1 MPPGH
6 SSFSESQNLDAFM
19 NMSVFLH
26 ARTCMLYEVCQFL
39 QMHQLVCIFVMSFKK
54 LQHNFTF
61 KKNQRMGKKQ
71 QWGKSARNAAQ
82 GEQGTT
88 GQQKSLLSSASY
100 ACWKE

>member
-1 MPPGH
+1 
-6 SSFSESQNLDAFM
+6 M
-19 NMSVFLH
+19 NMSVFEN

-71 QWGKSARNAAQ
+71 QWQESARNAAR
-82 GEQGTT
+82 GVPVST
-88 GQQKSLLSSASY
+88 GPRKSLLSSASY